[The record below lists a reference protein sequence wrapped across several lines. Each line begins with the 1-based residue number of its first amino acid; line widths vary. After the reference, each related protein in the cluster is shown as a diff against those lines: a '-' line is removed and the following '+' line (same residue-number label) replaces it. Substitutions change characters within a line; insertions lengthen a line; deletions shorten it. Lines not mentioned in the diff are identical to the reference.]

1 MRAWGV
7 MLGGLLVWAVHFL
20 GVYGVA
26 SIADLSPDQAG
37 LWRVVAVVFS
47 IACLAALWPLFVFA
61 RRGATSGEQSAGLVG
76 QLGQIGA
83 AIAAIAILFQSLPIL
98 LSA

>member
-20 GVYGVA
+20 GVYGAA
-26 SIADLSPDQAG
+26 SIADLAPHQAG
-37 LWRVVAVVFS
+37 FWRGVAVVFTL
-47 IACLAALWPLFVFA
+47 ACLAALWPVFVRA
-61 RRGATSGEQSAGLVG
+61 RRDAAKAGEPADLVG

-83 AIAAIAILFQSLPIL
+83 VLAAIAIVWQGLPVL
-98 LSA
+98 LAA